1 MSGNTNKNDP
11 QNEIDAARARARAYK
26 EKHAGEGEDESSH
39 PLQSAAAP
47 KGPRSE
53 AQWSDAVSQAIEEA
67 MRKGE
72 FDNLPGR
79 GKPLP
84 RNANPFTPPGSELA
98 FDILK
103 NNDLAPGWIGAR
115 NDVQRAIE
123 EWRGQLRVDAARI
136 AAAWAAVGSTPDAQ
150 QAVRARAESQRTQ
163 RRALMDAL
171 NRRIRDVN
179 LQQPVSSMHLFM
191 LRLPEEERRAGIPEA
206 LLEQ

>member
-72 FDNLPGR
+72 FANLPGR
-79 GKPLP
+79 GKPLRHGGSAFPP
-84 RNANPFTPPGSELA
+84 RPPQRARGVSSSIVLGRAGRPGATPPERGAARRAWVRGAPPPVRGRGAMGWGRFGGAGPAGEAGESSSSECSAALRQV
-98 FDILK
+98 
-103 NNDLAPGWIGAR
+103 GAR
-115 NDVQRAIE
+115 QV
-123 EWRGQLRVDAARI
+123 V
-136 AAAWAAVGSTPDAQ
+136 PD
-150 QAVRARAESQRTQ
+150 
-163 RRALMDAL
+163 
-171 NRRIRDVN
+171 
-179 LQQPVSSMHLFM
+179 
-191 LRLPEEERRAGIPEA
+191 
-206 LLEQ
+206 